1 LTSRDQ
7 SRPVVLI
14 VEDEPL
20 IRMEAVDMI
29 EEVGFR
35 TFDVGSANPA
45 ISLMEAHDDIG
56 ILFTDIDM
64 PGSMDGL
71 KLAAYVRKRWP
82 TVSIVIASGA
92 VDVETL
98 DLPEGAYFFPKPYP
112 TDQIARALETVSDRW
127 G

>member
-1 LTSRDQ
+1 MTARDQ

-35 TFDVGSANPA
+35 TFDVGSADPA
-45 ISLMEAHDDIG
+45 ILLMEAHDDIG

-71 KLAAYVRKRWP
+71 KLAAYVRERWP

-98 DLPEGAYFFPKPYP
+98 DLPEGVYFFPKPYP
-112 TDQIARALETVSDRW
+112 TDQIARALEKVSDRC